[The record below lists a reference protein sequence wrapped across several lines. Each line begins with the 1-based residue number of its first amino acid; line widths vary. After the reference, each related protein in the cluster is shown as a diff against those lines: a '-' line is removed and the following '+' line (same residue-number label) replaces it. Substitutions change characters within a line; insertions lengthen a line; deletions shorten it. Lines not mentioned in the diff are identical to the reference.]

1 MKRRLLVL
9 DPDFTLAS
17 PSMKAVLRSFPEI
30 RAAGFEIEG
39 WFWQCDEEV
48 KLDHMTRI
56 PVMGA
61 RCLRPL
67 QALVYSVQASLLLW
81 WRFNFCGRPRPEV
94 IYSMVPY
101 VAACD
106 VAHSQFSPWDWARC
120 MRTMG
125 ARSLREWLERGANDL
140 IRRWTEFFLH
150 RTTASILIV
159 PSNAVA
165 ADFSRAEARMKIE
178 VVPNS
183 YDPARFHPGV
193 GDKFRGLV
201 RGELGLAAGDRVFAF
216 VSTGHYRRKG
226 FWLAVD
232 GLAKVRATWR
242 QAKLLVVGGQPA
254 TLEALQKQLD
264 ARHPDW
270 REWIAF
276 SGSTTEPERYLG
288 AADGFLF
295 PSWSEALAL
304 VEVEAAACG
313 LPLFLTPH
321 HGSEMVLRDGV
332 NGRLLEFDADAIAA
346 VLGEFLSGQWAPAAA
361 NLECGLDRAAY
372 ADRLTALLLRAVR
385 PGCAA

>member
-9 DPDFTLAS
+9 DPDFSMAS

-30 RAAGFEIEG
+30 REAGFDIEG
-39 WFWQCDEEV
+39 WFWQCDKAV

-67 QALVYSVQASLLLW
+67 QALVYSVQASVLLW
-81 WRFNFCGRPRPEV
+81 WRYRLCGKPRPDV
-94 IYSMVPY
+94 IYSIVPY

-106 VAHSQFSPWDWARC
+106 VAHSQFSPWDWGRR
-120 MRTMG
+120 MRMMG
-125 ARSLREWLERGANDL
+125 SSSLREWLERFANDL
-140 IRRWTEFFLH
+140 IRCWNEFFLL

-159 PSNAVA
+159 PSDAVA
-165 ADFSRAEARMKIE
+165 ADFRRVEPRMSIE
-178 VVPNS
+178 VLPNS

-193 GDKFRGLV
+193 VAKFRDVVRNELRLASGDK
-201 RGELGLAAGDRVFAF
+201 VFAF

-232 GLAKVRATWR
+232 GLAKVRAKGG

-254 TLEALQKQLD
+254 TLDALQKKLD
-264 ARHPDW
+264 SRCQDW
-270 REWIAF
+270 REWISF
-276 SGSTTEPERYLG
+276 SGSTSEPERYLA

-332 NGRLLEFDADAIAA
+332 NGRILEFDSDAIAS
-346 VLGEFLSGQWAPAAA
+346 VLAEFVSGKWVPAATK
-361 NLECGLDRAAY
+361 LECGLDRAAY
-372 ADRLTALLLRAVR
+372 AERLTTLLLKAAG
-385 PGCAA
+385 PGCSP